1 MRAQNPNMTNPIVDP
16 REPSFLH
23 SLICFGGVM
32 VIVISGMLWLGIALH
47 SLLVLALVWV
57 AGHSSMLGFSYIEIK
72 SAMIAGIQKGLG
84 AIFIFFLIGILV
96 AALIESGTIGG
107 LIYYGLD
114 LLHPTFFLPA
124 GLVLCSLMS
133 LATGTAWGTIATIGV
148 VLMGLGAALGIPLPL
163 VAGMVVSGASFGD
176 KMSPVSDTTNLA
188 AMSADTDLY
197 SHIKSMMYTTVPTY
211 IISIVLFTAF
221 GLYYSGQ
228 TLSAEELLTLK
239 QGLEIEFT
247 INPLT
252 LLPLLVLLTL
262 SLKRAPA
269 EVSMLAS
276 VGTALVLAVVM
287 QDRAIPDV
295 LNSLHAGYVASTG
308 LEQLDNLLSRGGIT
322 SMMWTMSLAL
332 IALSLGGILDRAGFV
347 RVLLSGMLKRIKR
360 SASLIAAT
368 IGAGVVSNMSMGEG
382 YLSIIFGGQIFKD
395 SYEEDGLEKHMLS
408 RTLEE
413 GATLSTSLI
422 PWTTSGAFIT
432 GVLNMSPLEFAPW
445 AFFNYLNPL
454 LSIGLAY
461 MGFGIFRKTQPS
473 DDQLSNV
480 VGEEKTDQGI
490 PPS

>member
-1 MRAQNPNMTNPIVDP
+1 
-16 REPSFLH
+16 L
-23 SLICFGGVM
+23 
-32 VIVISGMLWLGIALH
+32 
-47 SLLVLALVWV
+47 
-57 AGHSSMLGFSYIEIK
+57 LGFNYEEIK
-72 SAMIAGIQKGLG
+72 SAMISGIQKGLG

-148 VLMGLGAALGIPLPL
+148 VLMGLGSALGIPLPL

-188 AMSADTDLY
+188 AMSAGTD
-197 SHIKSMMYTTVPTY
+197 
-211 IISIVLFTAF
+211 
-221 GLYYSGQ
+221 LYYSGQ
-228 TLSAEELLTLK
+228 TLSPEELLTYT
-239 QGLEIEFT
+239 QHLEIEFA

-252 LLPLLVLLTL
+252 LLPLFVLLTL
-262 SLKRAPA
+262 SIRRTPA
-269 EVSMLAS
+269 ELSMLAS
-276 VGTALVLAVVM
+276 VGTAMVLAVAM
-287 QDRAIPDV
+287 QDRTIPQV
-295 LNSLHAGYVASTG
+295 LNSLHTGYVASTG
-308 LEQLDNLLSRGGIT
+308 LEQLDTLLSRGGIT

-347 RVLLSGMLKRIKR
+347 RVLLSGMLMRIKR
-360 SASLIAAT
+360 SASLMAAT
-368 IGAGVVSNMSMGEG
+368 IGAGIVSNMSMGEG

-408 RTLEE
+408 RCLEE

-445 AFFNYLNPL
+445 AFFNYINPL

-461 MGFGIFRKTQPS
+461 MGFGIFRKTQNS
-473 DDQLSNV
+473 DEQTSNR
-480 VGEEKTDQGI
+480 QGDGKRDAGVQI
-490 PPS
+490 S

>member
-1 MRAQNPNMTNPIVDP
+1 MEDP

-23 SLICFGGVM
+23 SLICFGGVI
-32 VIVISGMLWLGIALH
+32 VIVISGMLWLGISLH
-47 SLLVLALVWV
+47 SLLVIAVVWV
-57 AGHSSMLGFSYIEIK
+57 AGHSSWVGFSYKKIK
-72 SAMIAGIQKGLG
+72 SAMISGIEKGLG

-148 VLMGLGAALGIPLPL
+148 VLMGLGGVLGIPLPI
-163 VAGMVVSGASFGD
+163 VVGMVVSGASFGD

-197 SHIKSMMYTTVPTY
+197 SHINSMLYTTVPTY
-211 IISIVLFTAF
+211 VISLIAF
-221 GLYYSGQ
+221 MLVGLYYSGQ
-228 TLSAEELLTLK
+228 TLSAQELLTLS
-239 QGLEIEFT
+239 QHLEIEFA
-247 INPLT
+247 ISPLT
-252 LLPLLVLLTL
+252 LLPLIVLLVL
-262 SLKRAPA
+262 SLKRTPA
-269 EVSMLAS
+269 EASMLAS
-276 VGTALVLAVVM
+276 VATAVVLAVAT
-287 QDRAIPDV
+287 QDRAIPEV
-295 LNSLHAGYVASTG
+295 LNSLHTGYIADTG
-308 LEQLDNLLSRGGIT
+308 LEQLDTLLSRGGIT

-347 RVLLSGMLKRIKR
+347 RVLLKGVLKRIKS
-360 SASLIAAT
+360 SASLMATT
-368 IGAGVVSNMSMGEG
+368 IGTGVVTNMSMGEG

-395 SYEEDGLEKHMLS
+395 SYEEDRLEKHMLS
-408 RTLEE
+408 RCLEE

-432 GVLNMSPLEFAPW
+432 GALGMSPLEFAPW
-445 AFFNYLNPL
+445 TFFNYINPL

-461 MGFGIFRKTQPS
+461 MGFGIFRQTQLPNS
-473 DDQLSNV
+473 SQSSNSL
-480 VGEEKTDQGI
+480 T
-490 PPS
+490 

>member
-1 MRAQNPNMTNPIVDP
+1 MTNSIDKPQDP
-16 REPSFLH
+16 GFWH
-23 SLICFGGVM
+23 SLICFGGVI
-32 VIVISGMLWLGIALH
+32 VIVISGMLWLGISLH
-47 SLLVLALVWV
+47 SLLVIALVWV
-57 AGHSSMLGFSYIEIK
+57 AGHSSLLGFEYEAIK
-72 SAMIAGIQKGLG
+72 WAMISGIQKGLG

-148 VLMGLGAALGIPLPL
+148 VLMGLGGALGIPLPL
-163 VAGMVVSGASFGD
+163 VAGMIVSGASFGD

-211 IISIVLFTAF
+211 IISIILFTVF

-228 TLSAEELLTLK
+228 TISAEELLTLR
-239 QGLEIEFT
+239 QHLEIEFA
-247 INPLT
+247 ISPLT
-252 LLPLLVLLTL
+252 LLPLAVLLTL
-262 SLKRAPA
+262 SLRRTPA

-276 VGTALVLAVVM
+276 VGTAIVLAVTA
-287 QDRAIPDV
+287 QDRAVPDV
-295 LNSLHAGYVASTG
+295 LNSLHTGYVATTG
-308 LEQLDNLLSRGGIT
+308 LEQLDTLLSRGGIT

-332 IALSLGGILDRAGFV
+332 IALALGGILDRAGFV
-347 RVLLSGMLKRIKR
+347 RVLLSGMLRRIKR
-360 SASLIAAT
+360 SASLLAAT

-395 SYEEDGLEKHMLS
+395 SYEADGLEKHMLS
-408 RTLEE
+408 RALEE
-413 GATLSTSLI
+413 GATLTTSLI

-432 GVLNMSPLEFAPW
+432 GVLAMSPLEFGPW
-445 AFFNYLNPL
+445 AFFNYINPL

-461 MGFGIFRKTQPS
+461 MGFGIFRKTQITQEKLTDS
-473 DDQLSNV
+473 L
-480 VGEEKTDQGI
+480 GEAKGA
-490 PPS
+490 